1 MSLVA
6 DTVRPPNCR
15 LIMDRVTVFRS
26 FIAKSPQDPFPRYGL
41 AMELKGR
48 GDWDAAWVEFS
59 TLLESFPDY
68 VPTYLMAA
76 GSLVEQGK
84 TTEAKQ
90 LFRRG
95 IDAATR
101 KGDLH
106 AKRELEEALA
116 LIE

>member
-1 MSLVA
+1 
-6 DTVRPPNCR
+6 
-15 LIMDRVTVFRS
+15 MDRVTVFRS

-48 GDWDAAWVEFS
+48 GDHDAAWTEFA

-76 GSLVEQGK
+76 GFLVDLGK
-84 TTEAKQ
+84 NTEAKE
-90 LFRRG
+90 LFRTG
-95 IDAATR
+95 IDAAGR

-106 AKRELEEALA
+106 AKRELEAALA
-116 LIE
+116 QLE